1 MSRFVTALD
10 LVKSAELI
18 LIVDILKSGE
28 DLNLLDYHHV
38 KRIYDTE
45 MQKQALGGK

>member
-1 MSRFVTALD
+1 MGHFAMVLD
-10 LVKSAELI
+10 LVQSAELI
-18 LIVDILKSGE
+18 LILDILKSGE

-38 KRIYDTE
+38 KHIYDTE